1 LLYASELIGIKKV
14 ILVASLQLLQQHLR
28 HLSSLILNL
37 RIVQKVMEVH
47 KTRVCQDPEMHLL
60 YGEARGNAERLGDY
74 TASVFLKESFVP
86 LYFCGAFM

>member
-1 LLYASELIGIKKV
+1 
-14 ILVASLQLLQQHLR
+14 
-28 HLSSLILNL
+28 
-37 RIVQKVMEVH
+37 MEVH

-74 TASVFLKESFVP
+74 TASVFLKESFVL